1 MTWEQPP
8 RMPLNVG
15 AGWSR
20 KSRRAMR
27 HRTHV
32 PNERVDLLGVAL
44 VALIILAPALGAIV
58 YAVTGWVHP

>member
-20 KSRRAMR
+20 ESRRAMR
-27 HRTHV
+27 A
-32 PNERVDLLGVAL
+32 NERVDLLGVAL

>member
-1 MTWEQPP
+1 
-8 RMPLNVG
+8 MPLNVG

-20 KSRRAMR
+20 ESRRAMR
-27 HRTHV
+27 A
-32 PNERVDLLGVAL
+32 NERVDLLGVAL